1 MATESA
7 LEIDNGLAPGDR
19 KELVGQLG
27 GVLDGVY
34 SLMVRTQV
42 YHWNVEGPLF
52 EPVHKLT
59 EAQYT
64 ALFAAVDE
72 IAERIRALDGKPA
85 VNVNAFPTGVSN
97 LPVAQTAAS
106 MIADLVSNHECVIR
120 DMRPVVAAATKA
132 DDVVTADLLTGYI
145 AQHEKDAW
153 MLRSMLRGP

>member
-1 MATESA
+1 MTNEIA
-7 LEIDNGLAPGDR
+7 LEPDNGLAPGDR
-19 KELVGQLG
+19 KELARQLG

-34 SLMVRTQV
+34 SLMVRTHV

-64 ALFAAVDE
+64 NLFAAVDE

-85 VNVNAFPTGVSN
+85 VNVNGFPTGVSN
-97 LPVAQTAAS
+97 VPPSQTAAG
-106 MIADLVSNHECVIR
+106 MIADLVRNHESVIR
-120 DMRPVVAAATKA
+120 DMRPVVSAATKA
-132 DDVVTADLLTGYI
+132 DDVVTADLLTGFI

>member
-1 MATESA
+1 MKNESTPQI
-7 LEIDNGLAPGDR
+7 ENGLAPGIR
-19 KELVGQLG
+19 AELVEQLG

-34 SLMVRTQV
+34 SLMVRTHV

-52 EPVHKLT
+52 DAVHKLT
-59 EAQYT
+59 ETQYT

-97 LPVAQTAAS
+97 LPATQSAAS
-106 MIADLVSNHECVIR
+106 MIADLIRNHERVIR

-153 MLRSMLRGP
+153 LLRSMIRSS

>member
-1 MATESA
+1 MTSESA
-7 LEIDNGLAPGDR
+7 LEIDNGLALGVR
-19 KELVGQLG
+19 RELTIQLC
-27 GVLDGVY
+27 GVLDAVY

-97 LPVAQTAAS
+97 MPAAQTAAS
-106 MIADLVSNHECVIR
+106 IIADLVRNHERVIR
-120 DMRPVVAAATKA
+120 DMRAVVATATSA

-145 AQHEKDAW
+145 AQHEKDVW
-153 MLRSMLRGP
+153 MLRSMLRGR

>member
-1 MATESA
+1 MTSQET
-7 LEIDNGLAPGDR
+7 LEIHNGLALDDR
-19 KELVGQLG
+19 KELAGQLG

-85 VNVNAFPTGVSN
+85 VDNNAFPTGVSN
-97 LPVAQTAAS
+97 LPEAQTAVS
-106 MIADLVSNHECVIR
+106 MLADLVRNHETIVR
-120 DMRPVVAAATKA
+120 RMRRVVAAATKI

-153 MLRSMLRGP
+153 MLRSMLRGS